1 MFCCV
6 TNHKLKKLCQLYFV
20 KKRNENMLKRQTDTF
35 KALSDKNRLRII
47 KMLQVKPLCVCEIT
61 EILGLA
67 ASTVSTHLSI
77 LKNAGFI
84 KDYKDGKWINYSINK
99 ENKEPEIASL
109 VTALH
114 FMLEQDEM
122 VLADRHKLGFVN
134 RLQITKKEVFFNA
147 EIC

>member
-1 MFCCV
+1 
-6 TNHKLKKLCQLYFV
+6 
-20 KKRNENMLKRQTDTF
+20 MLKRHTDTF

-84 KDYKDGKWINYSINK
+84 KDYKEGKWINYSINK
-99 ENKEPEIASL
+99 ENKEPEIVSL

-114 FMLEQDEM
+114 FMLEDDEI
-122 VLADRHKLGFVN
+122 VIADRQKLGFVD
-134 RLQITKKEVFFNA
+134 RLQITKKTFYFNA
-147 EIC
+147 EIS

>member
-1 MFCCV
+1 
-6 TNHKLKKLCQLYFV
+6 
-20 KKRNENMLKRQTDTF
+20 MLKRQTDTF

-84 KDYKDGKWINYSINK
+84 KDFKEGKWINYSINK
-99 ENKEPEIASL
+99 ENIEPEIASL

-114 FMLEQDEM
+114 FMLEQDDKIID
-122 VLADRHKLGFVN
+122 DRNRLGFVN
-134 RLQITKKEVFFNA
+134 RIEITKK
-147 EIC
+147 

>member
-1 MFCCV
+1 
-6 TNHKLKKLCQLYFV
+6 
-20 KKRNENMLKRQTDTF
+20 MLKRQTDTF

-77 LKNAGFI
+77 LKSAGFI
-84 KDYKDGKWINYSINK
+84 KDYKEGKWINYSINK

-109 VTALH
+109 VTAMH
-114 FMLEQDEM
+114 FMLEEDE
-122 VLADRHKLGFVN
+122 VVIADRQKLGYVD
-134 RLQITKKEVFFNA
+134 RLQITKKPVFFNT
-147 EIC
+147 EIS

>member
-1 MFCCV
+1 
-6 TNHKLKKLCQLYFV
+6 
-20 KKRNENMLKRQTDTF
+20 MLKRQTDTF

-84 KDYKDGKWINYSINK
+84 KDYKEGKWINYSINK

-109 VTALH
+109 ITAMH
-114 FMLEQDEM
+114 FMLEDDE
-122 VLADRHKLGFVN
+122 VVIADRQKLGYVD
-134 RLQITKKEVFFNA
+134 RLQITKKPVFLNT
-147 EIC
+147 EIS

>member
-1 MFCCV
+1 
-6 TNHKLKKLCQLYFV
+6 
-20 KKRNENMLKRQTDTF
+20 MLKRQTDTF

-84 KDYKDGKWINYSINK
+84 KDYKEGKWINYSINK

-109 VTALH
+109 VTAMH
-114 FMLEQDEM
+114 FMLEEDE
-122 VLADRHKLGFVN
+122 VVIADRQKLGYVD
-134 RLQITKKEVFFNA
+134 RLQITKKPVFLNT
-147 EIC
+147 EIS